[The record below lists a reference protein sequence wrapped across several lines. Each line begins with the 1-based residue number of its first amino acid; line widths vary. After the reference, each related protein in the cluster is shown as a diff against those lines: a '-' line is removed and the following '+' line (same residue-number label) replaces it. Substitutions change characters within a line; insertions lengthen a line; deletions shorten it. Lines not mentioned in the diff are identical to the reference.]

1 MGEIWSFGENGVY
14 HMIQGCMCLTH
25 NFIWPTHFPNAQ
37 NCQHIFDGSH
47 RMLHNSLEVS
57 RLHFKRL
64 NINIIHTDFQRWSI
78 LVKKALVCK
87 LQ

>member
-1 MGEIWSFGENGVY
+1 MRYGHLEKMGFY
-14 HMIQGCMCLTH
+14 HMIQGCMFITH
-25 NFIWPTHFPNAQ
+25 NFIWPTHFPNAL

-64 NINIIHTDFQRWSI
+64 NNNLHGFSKRVNSGQKGS
-78 LVKKALVCK
+78 
-87 LQ
+87 